1 MEFGRVWL
9 PAIVSRN
16 HHTGT
21 IYSICRVGTV
31 GDTMVA
37 LPRLA
42 VVGCGYWGSK
52 HVRVISETPG
62 VDLALAIDV
71 RCERLESLHATYPN
85 VPVSSEFDAIH
96 QDHIDG
102 VVISTPIST
111 HFTLAREALRAG
123 KHVLVEKP
131 LATSTAECQ
140 ELISIAE
147 RQNRVLMV
155 GHTYEYHPAITYL
168 RDIVRRGDLGD
179 IYYINSARLNLG
191 LFQPDANAL
200 WDLAPHDLSIIFYI
214 LGQHA
219 TSLSAWG
226 HSHILPN
233 IADVVYVNL
242 EFGSGMSAHVHV
254 SWLDPNKV
262 RRVTIVG
269 SKAMAVF
276 DDVAMTEK
284 IRIYDKRFTFS
295 ANGNDQSG
303 FTPIYHYGNL
313 VIPPVSST
321 EPLRSECQDFV
332 NSIATGHHVRSDG
345 HSGLRVVTALE
356 AASRSMAKQGA
367 VEELGAP
374 SAHASRSMPPTAIS
388 HAFMENGNA
397 ASP

>member
-1 MEFGRVWL
+1 
-9 PAIVSRN
+9 
-16 HHTGT
+16 
-21 IYSICRVGTV
+21 
-31 GDTMVA
+31 MVV

-52 HVRVISETPG
+52 HIRVISETPG
-62 VDLALAIDV
+62 ADLALAVDIQ
-71 RCERLESLHATYPN
+71 RERIESLHATYPN
-85 VPVSSEFDAIH
+85 VPAANDFAAIH
-96 QDHIDG
+96 HHDIDG
-102 VVISTPIST
+102 VVIATPIST
-111 HFTLAREALRAG
+111 HFALAREALRAG

-131 LATSTAECQ
+131 LATSSAECR
-140 ELISIAE
+140 ELIALAE
-147 RQNRVLMV
+147 QKNRVLMV

-168 RDIVRRGDLGD
+168 RDIVQRGDLGD

-191 LFQPDANAL
+191 LFQPDADVL

-214 LGQHA
+214 LGQPA
-219 TSLSAWG
+219 ASLSAWG

-242 EFGSGMSAHVHV
+242 EFGSGTSAHVHV

-276 DDVAMTEK
+276 DDVTMNEK

-295 ANGNDQSG
+295 VGGDGQSG
-303 FTPIYHYGNL
+303 FTPIYHQGNL
-313 VIPPVSST
+313 VIPPISSD
-321 EPLRSECQDFV
+321 EPLRSECQDFI

-345 HSGLRVVTALE
+345 RSGLRVVTALE
-356 AASRSMAKQGA
+356 AASRSMANQGWVEKFGTPSMHPPRARQPVA
-367 VEELGAP
+367 VPHIFA
-374 SAHASRSMPPTAIS
+374 
-388 HAFMENGNA
+388 ENGNA

>member
-1 MEFGRVWL
+1 
-9 PAIVSRN
+9 
-16 HHTGT
+16 
-21 IYSICRVGTV
+21 
-31 GDTMVA
+31 MVA

-62 VDLALAIDV
+62 ADLALAIDI
-71 RCERLESLHATYPN
+71 RRERIDALHATYPN
-85 VPVSSEFDAIH
+85 LPVAREFDAIH
-96 QDHIDG
+96 QHDIDG
-102 VVISTPIST
+102 VIISTPIST
-111 HFTLAREALRAG
+111 HFGLAREALRAG

-131 LATSTAECQ
+131 LATSTAECR
-140 ELISIAE
+140 ELITIAQQ
-147 RQNRVLMV
+147 QNRILMV

-168 RDIVRRGDLGD
+168 RDIVQRGDLGN

-191 LFQPDANAL
+191 LFQPDADVL

-214 LGQHA
+214 LGQPA
-219 TSLSAWG
+219 ASISAWG

-242 EFGSGMSAHVHV
+242 EFDSGTSAHIHV

-284 IRIYDKRFTFS
+284 IRIYDKSFTFS
-295 ANGNDQSG
+295 ANGNGQAG
-303 FTPIYHYGNL
+303 FTPIYHHGNL
-313 VIPPVSST
+313 VIPPVNPT

-332 NSIATGHHVRSDG
+332 DSIATGRSVRSDG
-345 HSGLRVVTALE
+345 YSGLRVVTALE
-356 AASRSMAKQGA
+356 AASRSMANQGCI
-367 VEELGAP
+367 EKLGMP
-374 SAHASRSMPPTAIS
+374 FAHVSRSGSPATVARV
-388 HAFMENGNA
+388 FTENGNA

>member
-1 MEFGRVWL
+1 M
-9 PAIVSRN
+9 
-16 HHTGT
+16 
-21 IYSICRVGTV
+21 

-62 VDLALAIDV
+62 ADLALAIDP
-71 RCERLESLHATYPN
+71 RRERVESLHATYPN
-85 VPVSSEFDAIH
+85 LPVATELDAIH
-96 QDHIDG
+96 HHDIDG

-111 HFTLAREALRAG
+111 HFALARKALRAG

-131 LATSTAECQ
+131 LATSSAECR
-140 ELISIAE
+140 ELIELAKQ
-147 RQNRVLMV
+147 QNRILMV
-155 GHTYEYHPAITYL
+155 GHTYEYHPAIIYL
-168 RDIVRRGDLGD
+168 RDIVRRGDLGE
-179 IYYINSARLNLG
+179 IHYINSARLNLG
-191 LFQPDANAL
+191 LFQPDADVL

-214 LGQHA
+214 LGQRA

-226 HSHILPN
+226 HSHILPK

-242 EFGSGMSAHVHV
+242 EFGSGTSAHVHV

-276 DDVAMTEK
+276 DDVAINEK

-295 ANGNDQSG
+295 AAGDDQTG
-303 FTPIYHYGNL
+303 FTPIYHHGDL
-313 VIPPVSST
+313 VIPPISPA

-332 NSIATGHHVRSDG
+332 DSIATGRHARSDG

-356 AASRSMAKQGA
+356 AASHSMTNQGCIEKLGSPFTHPIRSGPPA
-367 VEELGAP
+367 VLPHVFA
-374 SAHASRSMPPTAIS
+374 
-388 HAFMENGNA
+388 ENGNA

>member
-1 MEFGRVWL
+1 M
-9 PAIVSRN
+9 
-16 HHTGT
+16 
-21 IYSICRVGTV
+21 

-62 VDLALAIDV
+62 ADLALVIDV
-71 RCERLESLHATYPN
+71 RRDRVEALRATYPN
-85 VPVSSEFDAIH
+85 VPVAKEFEAIH
-96 QDHIDG
+96 QHDIDG

-111 HFTLAREALRAG
+111 HFALAREALRAG

-131 LATSTAECQ
+131 LATSTTECR
-140 ELISIAE
+140 ELIKLAKQ
-147 RQNRVLMV
+147 QNRILMV

-168 RDIVRRGDLGD
+168 RDIVRRGDLGN

-191 LFQPDANAL
+191 LFQPDADVL

-214 LGQHA
+214 LGQPA

-242 EFGSGMSAHVHV
+242 EFSLGTSAHVHV

-276 DDVAMTEK
+276 DDVTMTEK

-295 ANGNDQSG
+295 ADGNDRSG
-303 FTPIYHYGNL
+303 FTPIYHFGDL
-313 VIPPVSST
+313 IIPPVNST

-332 NSIATGHHVRSDG
+332 ESITTGRQVRSDG
-345 HSGLRVVTALE
+345 DSGLRVVTALE
-356 AASRSMAKQGA
+356 AASRSMSNQGC
-367 VEELGAP
+367 VEKLGAP
-374 SAHASRSMPPTAIS
+374 SAFPSISRSPITMSPVLT
-388 HAFMENGNA
+388 ENGNA